1 MNVLKG
7 GFFLLINKSEMQAA
21 EITPAIVQKYI
32 GECSAFEIK
41 LGVGKIDDAAQNLL
55 KFARVLDY

>member
-1 MNVLKG
+1 
-7 GFFLLINKSEMQAA
+7 MQAA

-41 LGVGKIDDAAQNLL
+41 LGVGKIDDAARNLL
-55 KFARVLDY
+55 KFARVLDYRYVQPAKALT